1 MPGPADPKETASGA
15 MLGAAA
21 MIAHQVGGKATRD
34 TLFLSS
40 FDVTSLPIMLI
51 GASIFSLVVV
61 VAMSRAMTRFTPAWV
76 VPRVFALSGV
86 LMLGE
91 WGLSYRYP
99 GLTAVLVYLHMA
111 GLAGVLISGF
121 WSVVNERYDPRSAK
135 RQVGRIAGGAT
146 LGGLVGGLLAERVA
160 AIFSVAF
167 MFPVLSLLHLFC
179 AWIVY
184 RLQPAKPASRRPA
197 IPNRAGPA
205 GADSILNI
213 LKKAPYLQNLAAL
226 VLLATIS
233 GVAVDYVF
241 KAQAT
246 QTFGRGESLLRF
258 FAFYYTALGVGTF
271 LVQTAFTRLSLE
283 NLGIAK
289 TVGLLPMAFA
299 AGGAGALVAPG
310 LATAGLA
317 RGLGAV
323 VHDSLF
329 RSGYE
334 LLYAPIPAGE
344 KRATKSLVDVGVG
357 RVGDFLG
364 GGIVRL
370 ILEIAPAVAVSAIL
384 SVGVSLAL
392 VGIWVASR
400 LNRGYIISLERNLL
414 NRAEDLDF
422 SDIQN
427 GLTRSTILRALGP
440 ASEPPSLAKREFVS
454 GSGMRIYKT
463 SPELP
468 ALQPPVPEEPAAA
481 TAPSPAPLDPVSQ
494 QILALRSGDL
504 EKTRQ
509 ALGSR
514 EVVNPALVP
523 HVIPLLA
530 WDEVFPLA
538 LTVLRQ
544 VAPGATGQL
553 VDVLL
558 DPDQPF
564 AVRRRIPRVFT
575 ASPSQ
580 RAADGLLLGLADRRF
595 EVRFQ
600 CGCVLEYLLSKNPG
614 IEIPGGKVVEAVAR
628 EVKVGKKVW
637 ESHRLL
643 DRAEEVTGSS
653 FVDDSL
659 RDRADRNLEHVFRLL
674 SFILPKEP
682 LRVAYRG
689 LHTDDAQLRGTAL
702 EYLETVLPVEIRDRL
717 WPFLEDR
724 RSKPRA
730 EERSLEEVV
739 ATLLRSHESI
749 ELNLADLRKK
759 VAAGKVRPEG

>member
-1 MPGPADPKETASGA
+1 
-15 MLGAAA
+15 
-21 MIAHQVGGKATRD
+21 
-34 TLFLSS
+34 
-40 FDVTSLPIMLI
+40 
-51 GASIFSLVVV
+51 
-61 VAMSRAMTRFTPAWV
+61 
-76 VPRVFALSGV
+76 
-86 LMLGE
+86 
-91 WGLSYRYP
+91 
-99 GLTAVLVYLHMA
+99 
-111 GLAGVLISGF
+111 
-121 WSVVNERYDPRSAK
+121 
-135 RQVGRIAGGAT
+135 
-146 LGGLVGGLLAERVA
+146 
-160 AIFSVAF
+160 
-167 MFPVLSLLHLFC
+167 
-179 AWIVY
+179 
-184 RLQPAKPASRRPA
+184 
-197 IPNRAGPA
+197 
-205 GADSILNI
+205 
-213 LKKAPYLQNLAAL
+213 
-226 VLLATIS
+226 
-233 GVAVDYVF
+233 
-241 KAQAT
+241 
-246 QTFGRGESLLRF
+246 
-258 FAFYYTALGVGTF
+258 
-271 LVQTAFTRLSLE
+271 
-283 NLGIAK
+283 
-289 TVGLLPMAFA
+289 
-299 AGGAGALVAPG
+299 
-310 LATAGLA
+310 
-317 RGLGAV
+317 
-323 VHDSLF
+323 
-329 RSGYE
+329 
-334 LLYAPIPAGE
+334 
-344 KRATKSLVDVGVG
+344 
-357 RVGDFLG
+357 VGDFLG

>member
-1 MPGPADPKETASGA
+1 

-51 GASIFSLVVV
+51 GSSLFSLAVV
-61 VAMSRAMTRFTPAWV
+61 VAMSRAMTRFTPAWI
-76 VPRVFALSGV
+76 VPRVFGLSGV

-121 WSVVNERYDPRSAK
+121 WSVVNERYDPRTAK

-160 AIFSVAF
+160 AIFSVSF
-167 MFPVLSLLHLFC
+167 MFPILSFLHLLC

-184 RLQPAKPASRRPA
+184 RLQPAKPASRRPG
-197 IPNRAGPA
+197 IPNRASAA
-205 GADSILNI
+205 GTDSALDI

-246 QTFGRGESLLRF
+246 QMFGRGESLLRF

-271 LVQTAFTRLSLE
+271 LVQAAFTRLSLE

-289 TVGLLPMAFA
+289 TVGLLPMVFA
-299 AGGAGALVAPG
+299 AGGAGALLAPG
-310 LATAGLA
+310 IATAGLA

-323 VHDSLF
+323 VNDSLF

-334 LLYAPIPAGE
+334 LLYAPIPAAE

-370 ILEIAPAVAVSAIL
+370 ILAVAPGVAVSAIL
-384 SVGVSLAL
+384 SVGIALAL
-392 VGIWVASR
+392 AGLWVASR

-422 SDIQN
+422 SDIQD
-427 GLTRSTILRALGP
+427 GTTRSAILNALGP
-440 ASEPPSLAKREFVS
+440 ASEPPSLSKRQFVS
-454 GSGMRIYKT
+454 GTGSGMRIYKS

-468 ALQPPVPEEPAAA
+468 ALRQPVPEEPAVSA
-481 TAPSPAPLDPVSQ
+481 APSPAPLDPVSQ

-514 EVVNPALVP
+514 EAINPALVP

-538 LTVLRQ
+538 LNALRQ
-544 VAPGATGQL
+544 VAPSVTGQL

-614 IEIPGGKVVEAVAR
+614 IEIPSGKVIEAVSR

-637 ESHRLL
+637 ENHRLL

-689 LHTDDAQLRGTAL
+689 LHTDDQQLRGTAL

-724 RSKPRA
+724 RRKPRP
-730 EERSLEEVV
+730 EERSLEEIV

-759 VAAGKVRPEG
+759 VAAGRRQAESI